1 MSFEIKAV
9 QENEKKRMGSFDEL
23 MKEFRIKQEINLK
36 KITTA
41 ERNIRENRADLDYLR
56 EIKYD

>member
-1 MSFEIKAV
+1 
-9 QENEKKRMGSFDEL
+9 MGSFDEL